1 MHLMHFSKTQWSKTS
16 KFQFFWTNIISIL
29 TPRVPA
35 MASMAFRCH
44 ASCDTLWLGSDWFIQ
59 SNQSGEPVRG
69 SLGALPSW
77 GKDVKVPGISDFGWM
92 KFRWTSKTNTIG
104 TKRCSSLCFC
114 FGAMC
119 FCFSP
124 TGMVECNS
132 LWHGHFTTKLSTANL
147 TPLIC
152 LSFWIATSLVTLQ
165 PKKTHTPGRNFKA
178 TNPLAH
184 GFRFGRP
191 SKNHWMRTSWY
202 WH

>member
-1 MHLMHFSKTQWSKTS
+1 
-16 KFQFFWTNIISIL
+16 
-29 TPRVPA
+29 
-35 MASMAFRCH
+35 MAFRCH

-59 SNQSGEPVRG
+59 SNQSGEPVMG
-69 SLGALPSW
+69 LLGALPRSFFVVSRMW
-77 GKDVKVPGISDFGWM
+77 RFQEFQILGWM
-92 KFRWTSKTNTIG
+92 KFRWTSKSNTIG
-104 TKRCSSLCFC
+104 TKRCVSLCFC

-119 FCFSP
+119 FLFL
-124 TGMVECNS
+124 TNRNGRMAIVYGMAI
-132 LWHGHFTTKLSTANL
+132 LLHKLSTANL

-165 PKKTHTPGRNFKA
+165 PKKHTPGRNFTA